1 MLALTPLP
9 PSNNLTSDA
18 DFDSVYEEDIRD
30 LSAQHW
36 TPVRVATRAA
46 KLLTR
51 AGARRILDVG
61 SGVGK
66 FCIAGALSTD
76 ATYVG
81 LERRA
86 RLVEIARRAAAHYG
100 AERATFV
107 HASLDDFS
115 FEGFTGIYL
124 FNPFY
129 EQISALVEQIDEA
142 TERSSIWYEHFV
154 QTTVTKL
161 DKLEPPVAVV
171 TYNGF
176 GGHMPLLYTF
186 LGEEPAGTDQLE
198 LWMKF

>member
-1 MLALTPLP
+1 MLALTPAP
-9 PSNNLTSDA
+9 PANNLASDA
-18 DFDSVYEEDIRD
+18 EFDSVYDKDIRD

-36 TPVRVATRAA
+36 TPVRVAIRAA
-46 KLLTR
+46 QILTR

-66 FCIAGALSTD
+66 FCIAGALSTP

-81 LERRA
+81 LERRG
-86 RLVEIARRAAAHYG
+86 RLVEIARSAAARYG

-107 HASLDDFS
+107 HGSLDDFS
-115 FEGFTGIYL
+115 FEGFSGIYL

-129 EQISALVEQIDEA
+129 EQVSDLIVQIDE
-142 TERSSIWYEHFV
+142 TIERSPITYEHFLH
-154 QTTVTKL
+154 TTATKL
-161 DKLEPPVAVV
+161 EKLEPRVAVV

-186 LGEEPAGTDQLE
+186 VGEEPAGTDRLE
-198 LWMKF
+198 LWIKL